1 MKGSLKLEIPGF
13 GTVEIGRVVMDL
25 NGTLGTEGVP
35 DAGTVDRLR
44 KLSERLDLI
53 VLTADTHGRAKDLP
67 ADFGMRIERLEGGHE
82 DEQKAA
88 FVEKAGADGTVTLG
102 NGNNDVGL
110 LRCARVGI
118 CVIGEEGASRR
129 AVEAA
134 DIVVHHVHD
143 ALDLLLK
150 PKRLLAT
157 LRW

>member
-13 GTVEIGRVVMDL
+13 GTVEIRQVVMDL

-44 KLSERLDLI
+44 RLSERLDLI

-67 ADFGMRIERLEGGHE
+67 TDFGMQIERLNPGRE

-88 FVEKAGADGTVTLG
+88 FVEAIGSDQTVTLG
-102 NGNNDVGL
+102 NGNNDVAML
-110 LRCARVGI
+110 QSARVGI

-134 DIVVHHVHD
+134 DIIVHD
-143 ALDLLLK
+143 IHHALDLLLK
-150 PKRLLAT
+150 PKRLLAS

>member
-1 MKGSLKLEIPGF
+1 MKGMLKLEIPGF
-13 GTVEIGRVVMDL
+13 GRVEIRQVVMDL

-35 DAGTVDRLR
+35 DTGTVDRLR
-44 KLSERLDLI
+44 RLSESLDLI

-67 ADFGMRIERLEGGHE
+67 TDFGMRVERLEPGRE
-82 DEQKAA
+82 DEQKSA
-88 FVEKAGADGTVTLG
+88 FVERVGCDKTVTLG
-102 NGNNDVGL
+102 NGNNDVVM
-110 LRCARVGI
+110 LRNARVGI

-134 DIVVHHVHD
+134 DIVVHHVHQ